1 MEKAT
6 AEKLIGEQVGGT
18 LRILI
23 DEARSSKEAAT
34 GIQKAET
41 DLSRVQENVE
51 TWFND
56 SMERVAGWY
65 KRKTQTLTFALA
77 LVFTVAL
84 NVDSI
89 MIKTTVRWDP

>member
-1 MEKAT
+1 MAPPDRLK
-6 AEKLIGEQVGGT
+6 QRV
-18 LRILI
+18 LRG
-23 DEARSSKEAAT
+23 A
-34 GIQKAET
+34 
-41 DLSRVQENVE
+41 VQENVE